1 MGDPMHLRVPLA
13 VIAISLLAACAESV
27 DAERERIEDRET
39 VFDPLTE
46 TLDRAAGVED
56 TVRQQ
61 AEETRR
67 RIEEAEGR

>member
-1 MGDPMHLRVPLA
+1 MLLKLSFTFVVVG
-13 VIAISLLAACAESV
+13 LLAACGESV
-27 DAERERIEDRET
+27 DAGRERVEDRET

-67 RIEEAEGR
+67 RIEEAEGE

>member
-1 MGDPMHLRVPLA
+1 MRLRLPFAFIA
-13 VIAISLLAACAESV
+13 VAILVACGGSQ
-27 DAERERIEDRET
+27 DADREPVQQRET

-67 RIEEAEGR
+67 RIEEAEGE